1 MRRLVPALVL
11 LVLGVVALSWFIDL
25 PDSTRSEL
33 LGGVGYVANWVQ
45 IAGGESY
52 AQLFESPSA
61 ATHLWSLAIE
71 EQFYLVFPFLAWLV
85 ARSVPGG
92 LRRAYVVGG
101 TAVTVLG
108 VLAASNADDRVVGYY
123 ATHIRA
129 PEIAVGLVLAGLW
142 PMSHL
147 PGLGGVAKPTAGLPR
162 GVADVVGAVA
172 MVVTG
177 VLWWTVD
184 LSDDR
189 IYSGGLVLVALVS
202 AALLVGATAGGWVA
216 RLLAVPPLTALGR
229 VSYGLYLFHWPVV
242 VLLSAPRVSLE
253 PVPLFALRVAVSS
266 VLTLASYR
274 LVEQPV
280 RRGRVA
286 PGATSGA
293 VIAAG
298 MAALALTALVVWV
311 AVPSPD
317 DTRAPDRPAPAVV
330 PGTGPELSG
339 GSGGP
344 DPDGSDPAPVV
355 PVVAV
360 FGDSLPNW
368 LLRDAGWTLDP
379 AEVLVVDGTSEG
391 CDGAEGA
398 PVGRAGAG
406 VVVTLPDTCTGWRTQ
421 YPPVVEGRHVDVA
434 VLAIG
439 TGAVLDRRLDGEF
452 VGPCSDVARDWYRSD
467 VVERLGYL
475 TDRVGQIVL
484 VLPAWSEDWSGW
496 VNPPDHRERT
506 DCVRATLEAAAG
518 EADVSPGVVV
528 VDLGAHL
535 CPTGPQGCD
544 PVRETDGVH
553 IDPDQ
558 APAVLGW
565 LLESALASGG

>member
-1 MRRLVPALVL
+1 
-11 LVLGVVALSWFIDL
+11 
-25 PDSTRSEL
+25 
-33 LGGVGYVANWVQ
+33 
-45 IAGGESY
+45 
-52 AQLFESPSA
+52 
-61 ATHLWSLAIE
+61 
-71 EQFYLVFPFLAWLV
+71 
-85 ARSVPGG
+85 
-92 LRRAYVVGG
+92 
-101 TAVTVLG
+101 
-108 VLAASNADDRVVGYY
+108 
-123 ATHIRA
+123 
-129 PEIAVGLVLAGLW
+129 
-142 PMSHL
+142 
-147 PGLGGVAKPTAGLPR
+147 
-162 GVADVVGAVA
+162 
-172 MVVTG
+172 
-177 VLWWTVD
+177 
-184 LSDDR
+184 
-189 IYSGGLVLVALVS
+189 
-202 AALLVGATAGGWVA
+202 
-216 RLLAVPPLTALGR
+216 
-229 VSYGLYLFHWPVV
+229 
-242 VLLSAPRVSLE
+242 
-253 PVPLFALRVAVSS
+253 
-266 VLTLASYR
+266 
-274 LVEQPV
+274 
-280 RRGRVA
+280 
-286 PGATSGA
+286 
-293 VIAAG
+293 
-298 MAALALTALVVWV
+298 
-311 AVPSPD
+311 
-317 DTRAPDRPAPAVV
+317 VV
-330 PGTGPELSG
+330 PGTGPDSSG
-339 GSGGP
+339 GSGRP
-344 DPDGSDPAPVV
+344 DPDRSDPAPVV

-475 TDRVGQIVL
+475 TDHVGQIVL